1 MAGAGGSVSRTRLI
15 AQRLFPVLV
24 STLALVWLAS
34 RFDMGRVVDA
44 LSWRVAL
51 VMLPALL
58 IYGVITLLIESFSI
72 LRLIESPPP
81 QFGAWTAA
89 RVKCASYLLAIVN
102 YALGGAALSVLL
114 RRRARIGLGQA
125 ASIVVLISL
134 TDLVVVLALGTSSL
148 ASAALD
154 PPLLTGIVS
163 LAGVGFFGGLVLLR
177 MPGSLGPLD
186 RIRSLSVFDALRDT
200 PPRRLGELALMR
212 LVFSISFIGV
222 AGAGFVGFDIDV
234 GALRLVS
241 GVMILAVVGALPI
254 AVAGLGTGQVA
265 AVYVFQG
272 IAPEETLIALSLVLS
287 AGLIGLRA
295 VMGIVFARE
304 FTREAL
310 AETRLEAPE
319 QITFTGERL
328 HAGEEL
334 FAVDLARHQ
343 AAYELAREWL
353 GRGAVLDLGCGSGYG
368 TASLGAE
375 GVSVVGLDR
384 VVPDAASRNS
394 NGHFVRADLSGIPLA
409 PQSFGLVI
417 SFQVIEHLED
427 PTDYIDAI
435 ATLLRPEGAALVTTP
450 NILMSD
456 GVNPYHVHEYVAD
469 ELGERLR
476 ERFAEVEVKGIGATE
491 PIHRHLAER
500 SRRIRRIM
508 RLDPLRLRDRLPR
521 SLVEWLFARFALL
534 VRSQARDDEGLPEVG
549 WRDFPVGPADERCLD
564 LLAICRKPR

>member
-1 MAGAGGSVSRTRLI
+1 MRRARRI
-15 AQRLFPVLV
+15 AQRLLPVLV
-24 STLALVWLAS
+24 STIALVWLAS
-34 RFDMGRVVDA
+34 HFDMSQVVDA

-58 IYGVITLLIESFSI
+58 LYGAITLLLESLSI
-72 LRLIESPPP
+72 LYLVDSPPP
-81 QFGAWTAA
+81 DFGAWTAA
-89 RVKCASYLLAIVN
+89 RIKCASYLLAIVN

-134 TDLVVVLALGTSSL
+134 TDLLVVLALGTSSL

-163 LAGVGFFGGLVLLR
+163 LAGLGFFGGLVLLR

-186 RIRSLSVFDALRDT
+186 RIRSLSVFEALRNT
-200 PPRRLGELALMR
+200 SPRRLGELALMR
-212 LVFSISFIGV
+212 LIFALCFIGT
-222 AGAGFVGFDIDV
+222 AGAGFVAFDIEI

-265 AVYVFQG
+265 MLYVFQG

-287 AGLIGLRA
+287 AGLIALRA
-295 VMGIVFARE
+295 AMGVVFARE
-304 FTREAL
+304 YTREAL
-310 AETRLEAPE
+310 AQTRGAAREE
-319 QITFTGERL
+319 VSFTGERL
-328 HAGEEL
+328 HAGAEL

-343 AAYELAREWL
+343 AAYELARGWL
-353 GRGAVLDLGCGSGYG
+353 GREPVLDLGCGSGYG
-368 TASLGAE
+368 TASLAGH
-375 GVSVVGLDR
+375 GVPVVGLDR
-384 VVPDAASRNS
+384 VAPDAASRRG
-394 NGHFVRADLSGIPLA
+394 NGHFVRADLSGIPFA
-409 PQSFGLVI
+409 PQSFGLVM

-427 PTDYIDAI
+427 PSDYIDAI
-435 ATLLRPEGAALVTTP
+435 ATLLRPDGVALVTTP
-450 NILMSD
+450 NVLMSD
-456 GVNPYHVHEYVAD
+456 RVNPYHVHEYLAD
-469 ELGERLR
+469 ELGEHLR
-476 ERFAEVEVKGIGATE
+476 ERFATVEVKGISAIE
-491 PIHRHLAER
+491 PIHLHLAER

-521 SLVEWLFARFALL
+521 GLIEWLFARFAVL
-534 VRSQARDDEGLPEVG
+534 VRSQARRDEGVPEVG

>member
-1 MAGAGGSVSRTRLI
+1 MSRTWRI
-15 AQRLFPVLV
+15 AQRLLPVLV
-24 STLALVWLAS
+24 SSIALVWLAS
-34 RFDMGRVVDA
+34 RFDMSQVVDA

-58 IYGVITLLIESFSI
+58 LYGALTLFFESFSI
-72 LRLIESPPP
+72 LRLVDSPPP
-81 QFGAWTAA
+81 EFGAWTAA
-89 RVKCASYLLAIVN
+89 RIKCASYLLAIVN

-114 RRRARIGLGQA
+114 RRRAQIGLGQA
-125 ASIVVLISL
+125 AGIVVLISL
-134 TDLVVVLALGTSSL
+134 TDLMVVLALGTTSL

-154 PPLLTGIVS
+154 PPLLTGIAS
-163 LAGVGFFGGLVLLR
+163 IAGLGFFGGLVLLR
-177 MPGSLGPLD
+177 MPASLGPLD
-186 RIRSLSVFDALRDT
+186 RIRSLSVFEALRDT

-212 LVFSISFIGV
+212 LLFSISFIGI
-222 AGAGFVGFDIDV
+222 AGAGFVAFEIEIGV
-234 GALRLVS
+234 LHLVS
-241 GVMILAVVGALPI
+241 GVMILAIVGALPI

-272 IAPEETLIALSLVLS
+272 IASEETLIALSLVLS
-287 AGLIGLRA
+287 AGMISLRA
-295 VMGIVFARE
+295 SMGIFFARE

-310 AETRLEAPE
+310 AQTRGSEKE
-319 QITFTGERL
+319 EVSFTGERL
-328 HAGEEL
+328 HAGAEL

-343 AAYELAREWL
+343 AAYEIARSRL
-353 GRGAVLDLGCGSGYG
+353 GDGRALDLGCGSGYG
-368 TASLGAE
+368 TASLAG
-375 GVSVVGLDR
+375 GGIPIVGLDR
-384 VVPDAASRNS
+384 VMPDAASRAS
-394 NGHFVRADLSGIPLA
+394 HGHFVRADLVGIPFA
-409 PQSFGLVI
+409 PRSFELVI

-435 ATLLRPEGAALVTTP
+435 ATLLRPDGLALVTTP

-456 GVNPYHVHEYVAD
+456 GVNPYHVHEYRAD

-476 ERFAEVEVKGIGATE
+476 GRFAEVEMKGIGATE
-491 PIHRHLAER
+491 PIHLHLAER

-521 SLVEWLFARFALL
+521 GLVEWLFARFALL
-534 VRSQARDDEGLPEVG
+534 VRSQARSNEGVPEVG